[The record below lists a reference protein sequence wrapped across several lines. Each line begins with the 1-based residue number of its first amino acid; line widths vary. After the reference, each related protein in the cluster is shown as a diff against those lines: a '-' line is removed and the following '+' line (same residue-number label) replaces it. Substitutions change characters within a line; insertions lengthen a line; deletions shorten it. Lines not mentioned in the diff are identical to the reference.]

1 MASIRWKILLA
12 FFLIVGIS
20 FIVAAKSMTG
30 IVSDYLYEQRR
41 RDDTLKTEKLAQ
53 KAAPLFQS
61 VPRPSA

>member
-41 RDDTLKTEKLAQ
+41 RDAGVRNGKQGKERK
-53 KAAPLFQS
+53 
-61 VPRPSA
+61 RER